1 MFLSSCN
8 GEQGEVEEVML
19 ELLENGESVV
29 VEPLEKNEIDAETKI
44 QNEHELKQIVAEVTG
59 LEEDAIRLMI
69 SLADEPSC
77 SIVLPTEQTVEESV
91 IEEIQYQLISK
102 LLEIHGV
109 VFDKEHIVITNN
121 NKDSLTD

>member
-44 QNEHELKQIVAEVTG
+44 QIEHELKQIVAEVTG